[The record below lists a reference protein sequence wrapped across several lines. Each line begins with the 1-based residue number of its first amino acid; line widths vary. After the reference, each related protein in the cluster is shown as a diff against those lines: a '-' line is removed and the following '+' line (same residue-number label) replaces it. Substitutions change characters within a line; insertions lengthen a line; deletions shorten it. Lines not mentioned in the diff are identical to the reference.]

1 MKEIVKK
8 IHYVWLGGK
17 PLPPSVKYCISSW
30 RKKCPSYEIIQWDET
45 NFDVDMYCWVR
56 EALQRKQ
63 YAFAA
68 DVIRCLVLQ
77 KYGGLYLDTDVE
89 LMKCVDDTISNN
101 FVVGFLN
108 NHYKTDMM
116 SHIDENGIDTRTG
129 KQISGFGINTGFIY
143 SAPNHPVINKLLSDV
158 YGGGNRC
165 FVNED
170 GTFNKLIIDGEL
182 MMILHDSFGLKFYDI
197 TQQTKEY
204 TVYESLIIASPITKN
219 KNSIAIHWLDQTWVE
234 SNQILKKIKKAIK
247 AKHPKLYRRLYS
259 LISG

>member
-17 PLPPSVKYCISSW
+17 PLPPSVKYCIDSW

-45 NFDVDMYCWVR
+45 NFAVDKYRWVR
-56 EALQRKQ
+56 EALSRKQ

-89 LMKCVDDTISNN
+89 LMKSIDDSINN
-101 FVVGFLN
+101 DFVVSFLN
-108 NHYKTDMM
+108 NHFKTGVMA
-116 SHIDENGIDTRTG
+116 HVDENGIDKLSG

-143 SAPNHPVINKLLSDV
+143 SAPNHPVINRLLSDV
-158 YGGGNRC
+158 YGMGNRC

-182 MMILHDSFGLKFYDI
+182 MMVLHDSFGVKFIDTI
-197 TQQTKEY
+197 QKTGDF
-204 TVYESLIIASPITKN
+204 TVYDSTVIASPITQN
-219 KNSIAIHWLDQTWVE
+219 ENSIAIHWYDQTWVE
-234 SNQILKKIKKAIK
+234 NTTLLSRLRKTIKSKF
-247 AKHPKLYRRLYS
+247 PKMTRKLYS
-259 LISG
+259 LIGK